1 MEIGKHEIGT
11 ILPNKD
17 NSVKTT
23 YTVNPHIFFRRVNVN
38 KSVLSFYEDSGW
50 GDLLGKD
57 I

>member
-1 MEIGKHEIGT
+1 MEIGKHETGT

-38 KSVLSFYEDSGW
+38 QSVLSFYEDSGW